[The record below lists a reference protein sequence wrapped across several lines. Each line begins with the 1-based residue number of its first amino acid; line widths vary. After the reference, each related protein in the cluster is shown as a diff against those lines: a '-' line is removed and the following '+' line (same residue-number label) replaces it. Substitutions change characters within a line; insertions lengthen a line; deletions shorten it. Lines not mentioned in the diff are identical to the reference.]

1 MSRKHAIAGAVHSA
15 KTYSRDNS
23 VVHQS
28 QPKSQME
35 VVSKSRKSLLR
46 GRESIE
52 FGLAGPFTHRSMPR
66 EAEEYS
72 DQVCPSPTAV
82 VTQSVRPTI
91 ELLHSDTSCTTIEV
105 AGVEST
111 SSSGSFLRY

>member
-46 GRESIE
+46 GRETVE
-52 FGLAGPFTHRSMPR
+52 FGLAGPFTYRSMPR

-82 VTQSVRPTI
+82 VTQPVRP
-91 ELLHSDTSCTTIEV
+91 H
-105 AGVEST
+105 
-111 SSSGSFLRY
+111 Y